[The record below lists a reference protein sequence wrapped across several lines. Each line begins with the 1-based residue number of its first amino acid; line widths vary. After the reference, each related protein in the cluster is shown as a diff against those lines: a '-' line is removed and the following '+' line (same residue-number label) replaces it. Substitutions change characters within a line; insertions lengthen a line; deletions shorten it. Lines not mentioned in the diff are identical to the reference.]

1 MSDKNHGKY
10 IKCSARQLVNNQV
23 SYSRKFI
30 IDTEQDYTDFT
41 QLMFAERKRGR
52 RTTSINLRYNF
63 GKQQK
68 KRWDGKRYRGG
79 SGGGG
84 GMDMDY

>member
-1 MSDKNHGKY
+1 MTLK
-10 IKCSARQLVNNQV
+10 VNDLFD
-23 SYSRKFI
+23 SRKFI

-41 QLMFAERKRGR
+41 QLMFAERTRGR
-52 RTTSINLRYNF
+52 RTSSINLRNNF

-79 SGGGG
+79 SGVGG

>member
-1 MSDKNHGKY
+1 MTLDELKEQVVKDL
-10 IKCSARQLVNNQV
+10 KVNDLFDN
-23 SYSRKFI
+23 RKFI
-30 IDTEQDYTDFT
+30 IDTTQDYELYI
-41 QLMFAERKRGR
+41 QEMYAERKRGR

-68 KRWDGKRYRGG
+68 KKWDRKNFGG
-79 SGGGG
+79 GGGGGGG